1 LTRNVG
7 VGLGLIG
14 QTQAAKDHFKDT
26 IMLNKD
32 VEGSHPKKDKRV
44 FKNYAFDTYRDVT
57 HEKKQYQ

>member
-1 LTRNVG
+1 M
-7 VGLGLIG
+7 GLGLIG

-44 FKNYAFDTYRDVT
+44 VNAFLHVCSSKTM
-57 HEKKQYQ
+57 HSIPIGM

>member
-1 LTRNVG
+1 

-44 FKNYAFDTYRDVT
+44 VNAFLHVCSSKTM
-57 HEKKQYQ
+57 HSIPIGM